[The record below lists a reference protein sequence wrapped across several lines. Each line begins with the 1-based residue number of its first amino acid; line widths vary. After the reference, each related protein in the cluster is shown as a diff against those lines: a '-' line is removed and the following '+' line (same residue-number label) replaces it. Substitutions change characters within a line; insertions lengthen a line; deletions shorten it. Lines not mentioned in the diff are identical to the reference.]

1 MQEMKKLILGS
12 YGVKSTDGKRF
23 IKNDQLRSDFESS
36 EAYSTF
42 FMELVTD
49 ADAASAFITGIMPK
63 DLIDETEKV
72 LAQNNEGVTQSP
84 MGGVR
89 PPEEQVQARTITREE
104 FMNLS
109 TSDFEMAQAELRAG
123 SLKILE

>member
-1 MQEMKKLILGS
+1 
-12 YGVKSTDGKRF
+12 
-23 IKNDQLRSDFESS
+23 
-36 EAYSTF
+36 
-42 FMELVTD
+42 
-49 ADAASAFITGIMPK
+49 
-63 DLIDETEKV
+63 
-72 LAQNNEGVTQSP
+72 